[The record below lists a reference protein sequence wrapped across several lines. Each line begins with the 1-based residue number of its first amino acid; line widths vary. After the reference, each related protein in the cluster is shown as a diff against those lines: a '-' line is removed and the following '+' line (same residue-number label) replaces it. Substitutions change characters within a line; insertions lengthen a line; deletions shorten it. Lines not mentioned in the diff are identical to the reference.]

1 MGGGGGKNNSC
12 KEENKEIRKKK
23 PFFQK
28 KIQKSSSPS
37 PNGPPL
43 SKANDCPDEPFEIIS
58 EIHTFV
64 NYVL

>member
-1 MGGGGGKNNSC
+1 VGEAKT
-12 KEENKEIRKKK
+12 IRAKKK
-23 PFFQK
+23 TKKSEKKAIFPRK
-28 KIQKSSSPS
+28 KIQKSSSLS

-43 SKANDCPDEPFEIIS
+43 SKAIDCPDEPFEIIS